1 MAEKLLLGVDLGGSS
16 SKATLIDSQGNVL
29 ATASREYPAYSP
41 KPGWLEQDAD
51 DLFDAVI
58 VNIKACIEKAGIDG
72 KAIYRK
78 VVQIGPIADGK
89 AISALAIDA
98 ATHMAVLCGADD
110 KPLRRFIHWS
120 DARSG
125 AQTKFLKENFSELLR
140 ESSANSVSPAWTL
153 PQMMW
158 LRENEPEVIKN
169 TRRVYFAKD
178 YVRHRITGDFCT
190 DSIEAMGAM
199 LCNDHTSRW
208 VPELCGHNR
217 HDGYGFGGLRL
228 RSHCRGLRDRKA
240 CNCRPHMPHNLRS
253 DSKSSVF

>member
-72 KAIYRK
+72 KAI
-78 VVQIGPIADGK
+78 
-89 AISALAIDA
+89 SALAIDA

-125 AQTKFLKENFSELLR
+125 AQTKFLKEKLLR
-140 ESSANSVSPAWTL
+140 AA
-153 PQMMW
+153 QRK
-158 LRENEPEVIKN
+158 LRK
-169 TRRVYFAKD
+169 
-178 YVRHRITGDFCT
+178 
-190 DSIEAMGAM
+190 
-199 LCNDHTSRW
+199 
-208 VPELCGHNR
+208 
-217 HDGYGFGGLRL
+217 LR
-228 RSHCRGLRDRKA
+228 
-240 CNCRPHMPHNLRS
+240 
-253 DSKSSVF
+253 KSGMDLAADDVAA

>member
-58 VNIKACIEKAGIDG
+58 VNIKACIEKSGI
-72 KAIYRK
+72 
-78 VVQIGPIADGK
+78 DGK

-98 ATHMAVLCGADD
+98 ATHMAVLCDADD

-125 AQTKFLKENFSELLR
+125 AQTKFLKENYSELLR
-140 ESSANSVSPAWTL
+140 ESSVNSVSPAWTL

-158 LRENEPEVIKN
+158 LRENEPEVIKS

-208 VPELCGHNR
+208 IRSFASLPVFPPICCRRSSSPVTLPVLFFPRSPRQPGLLPER
-217 HDGYGFGGLRL
+217 
-228 RSHCRGLRDRKA
+228 RS
-240 CNCRPHMPHNLRS
+240 
-253 DSKSSVF
+253 

>member
-72 KAIYRK
+72 KAI
-78 VVQIGPIADGK
+78 
-89 AISALAIDA
+89 SALAIDA

-125 AQTKFLKENFSELLR
+125 AQT
-140 ESSANSVSPAWTL
+140 
-153 PQMMW
+153 
-158 LRENEPEVIKN
+158 
-169 TRRVYFAKD
+169 
-178 YVRHRITGDFCT
+178 
-190 DSIEAMGAM
+190 
-199 LCNDHTSRW
+199 
-208 VPELCGHNR
+208 
-217 HDGYGFGGLRL
+217 
-228 RSHCRGLRDRKA
+228 
-240 CNCRPHMPHNLRS
+240 
-253 DSKSSVF
+253 

>member
-58 VNIKACIEKAGIDG
+58 VNIKACIEKAGI
-72 KAIYRK
+72 
-78 VVQIGPIADGK
+78 DGK

-190 DSIEAMGAM
+190 DSI
-199 LCNDHTSRW
+199 
-208 VPELCGHNR
+208 
-217 HDGYGFGGLRL
+217 
-228 RSHCRGLRDRKA
+228 
-240 CNCRPHMPHNLRS
+240 
-253 DSKSSVF
+253 

>member
-72 KAIYRK
+72 KAI
-78 VVQIGPIADGK
+78 
-89 AISALAIDA
+89 SALAIDA

-125 AQTKFLKENFSELLR
+125 AQTRFLKENCSELLR
-140 ESSANSVSPAWTL
+140 ESSVNSVSPAWTL

-158 LRENEPEVIKN
+158 LRENEPEVIK
-169 TRRVYFAKD
+169 K
-178 YVRHRITGDFCT
+178 HSPCL
-190 DSIEAMGAM
+190 
-199 LCNDHTSRW
+199 LCKG
-208 VPELCGHNR
+208 LCAPPHNR
-217 HDGYGFGGLRL
+217 GFLHRLDRSDGRDALQ
-228 RSHCRGLRDRKA
+228 RSHESLGPGALRACRCFRRYAAGDQAAR
-240 CNCRPHMPHNLRS
+240 
-253 DSKSSVF
+253 

>member
-72 KAIYRK
+72 KAI
-78 VVQIGPIADGK
+78 
-89 AISALAIDA
+89 SALAIDA

-125 AQTKFLKENFSELLR
+125 AQTRFLKENCSELLR
-140 ESSANSVSPAWTL
+140 ESSVNTVSPAWTL

-178 YVRHRITGDFCT
+178 YVRPVSYTHLTLPT
-190 DSIEAMGAM
+190 
-199 LCNDHTSRW
+199 T
-208 VPELCGHNR
+208 
-217 HDGYGFGGLRL
+217 
-228 RSHCRGLRDRKA
+228 
-240 CNCRPHMPHNLRS
+240 
-253 DSKSSVF
+253 

>member
-72 KAIYRK
+72 KAI
-78 VVQIGPIADGK
+78 
-89 AISALAIDA
+89 SALAIDA

-120 DARSG
+120 DAR
-125 AQTKFLKENFSELLR
+125 KLLR
-140 ESSANSVSPAWTL
+140 AA
-153 PQMMW
+153 QRK
-158 LRENEPEVIKN
+158 LRK
-169 TRRVYFAKD
+169 
-178 YVRHRITGDFCT
+178 
-190 DSIEAMGAM
+190 
-199 LCNDHTSRW
+199 
-208 VPELCGHNR
+208 
-217 HDGYGFGGLRL
+217 LR
-228 RSHCRGLRDRKA
+228 
-240 CNCRPHMPHNLRS
+240 
-253 DSKSSVF
+253 KSGMDLAADDVAA